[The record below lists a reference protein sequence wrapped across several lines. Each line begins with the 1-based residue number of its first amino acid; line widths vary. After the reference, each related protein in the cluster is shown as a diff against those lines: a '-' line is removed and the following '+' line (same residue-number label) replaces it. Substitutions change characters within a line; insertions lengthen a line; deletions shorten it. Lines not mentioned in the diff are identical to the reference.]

1 MCIATFIGI
10 KNMKTLEQKKDC
22 IKNVLSTYQN
32 ELAEQIES
40 LNEISEQDKY
50 DNFIKEITT
59 LLAKSH
65 KDLLAKIH
73 LCQNTNNPS
82 EIQESNIN

>member
-1 MCIATFIGI
+1 
-10 KNMKTLEQKKDC
+10 MKTLQQKKDC

-32 ELAEQIES
+32 QLSEQIES
-40 LNEISEQDKY
+40 LNEVSDQDEY
-50 DNFIKEITT
+50 DNFITEITT

-65 KDLLAKIH
+65 KDLLAKIQ
-73 LCQNTNNPS
+73 LCQNTNGPS

>member
-1 MCIATFIGI
+1 V
-10 KNMKTLEQKKDC
+10 KTLEQKKDC

-65 KDLLAKIH
+65 KDLLAKIQ
-73 LCQNTNNPS
+73 LCQNINGPS